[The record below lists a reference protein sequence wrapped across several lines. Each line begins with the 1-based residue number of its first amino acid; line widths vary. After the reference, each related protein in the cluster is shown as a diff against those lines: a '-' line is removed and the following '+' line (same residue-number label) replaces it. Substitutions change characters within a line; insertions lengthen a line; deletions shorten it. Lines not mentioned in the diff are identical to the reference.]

1 MTLNLQGAVSALKA
15 YQQARKGDV
24 ESPATIKVRAD
35 VCFSC
40 PKRRITR
47 GVSKASEML
56 GILANRNRVPNAVAS
71 YSCSVCGCS
80 LMLLIPAVKE
90 DIHKDNEKEV
100 ADRPD
105 SCWIKQLDNMSEKS

>member
-24 ESPATIKVRAD
+24 VDTETIKARAEG
-35 VCFSC
+35 CFRC
-40 PKRRITR
+40 PKRKITR

-90 DIHKDNEKEV
+90 DIHKDNEKE
-100 ADRPD
+100 AAERPD
-105 SCWIKQLDNMSEKS
+105 GCWINQLDKCPDL